1 MPLHSHVDGNLDEVR
16 QACWMCRAQVES
28 VLSGLFNSLQCTIS
42 LCWVVVSYMHMY
54 VRTPIKDTCGLR
66 HGYIS
71 ENQGSKHKR
80 CGKNSGAPAW
90 SVFAQAS

>member
-1 MPLHSHVDGNLDEVR
+1 MR
-16 QACWMCRAQVES
+16 RAQVES

-42 LCWVVVSYMHMY
+42 LCRVVVSYMHMHIS
-54 VRTPIKDTCGLR
+54 THIKDTCGLR

-80 CGKNSGAPAW
+80 CGKKSRVPAW